1 MLLIVAVAVL
11 ALQDAGKTSPS
22 GALSAAAVAPSASE
36 SAAAARKWLALIDSQ
51 QWQQSWSAA
60 GSLFT
65 SHISAA
71 DWQARA
77 QPLRQQLGP
86 VTSRTLKT
94 VTKANALP
102 GAPDGQYEILQF
114 ATDFAQKGPGIETVT
129 LAHEPSG
136 WKVDGYFIA
145 PAPPPAATAPAA
157 PAK

>member
-1 MLLIVAVAVL
+1 MLLIVAVAAL
-11 ALQDAGKTSPS
+11 ALQETGKTAPPA

-36 SAAAARKWLALIDSQ
+36 SAASARQWLALVDGQ
-51 QWQQSWSAA
+51 QWKQSWSAA
-60 GSLFT
+60 GSVFT

-71 DWQARA
+71 DWQSRV
-77 QPLRQQLGP
+77 QPLRQQLGA
-86 VTSRTLKT
+86 VTSRVLKT

-102 GAPDGQYEILQF
+102 GVPDGQYEILQF
-114 ATDFAQKGPGIETVT
+114 ATDFAQKGPAVETVT

-145 PAPPPAATAPAA
+145 PAPPASSGAA